1 MKEYNNY
8 YNYNNRNSQ
17 NNTQQQYAGNTETW
31 TAQQGYY
38 YRQVADTQTATR
50 NGTDANKILLGVAIG
65 LGTLAIAMGVIL
77 VLISFSDRIRN
88 DDTEI
93 SWGVSNY
100 IFDGVGWYSNDGQM
114 YYEPVFGFIG
124 DYVDDVESEINSD
137 LDRLRDSN
145 GDYYDNVIF
154 GYKAYLNGDILSI
167 KFESGYK
174 GNMKSR
180 YYNINVVSGER
191 ASLDE
196 LRIQAGM
203 SDSDFSDK
211 LRNSQLEKLAE
222 IYASNGWGDV
232 YSKSLICS
240 QCEHVFTSDEHIADV
255 RYYLDENC
263 KIHIVNYYPGGSAGI
278 HVLKDVICE

>member
-1 MKEYNNY
+1 MKEYN
-8 YNYNNRNSQ
+8 YNYDNYDLQS
-17 NNTQQQYAGNTETW
+17 NTQQQYAGNPEMW
-31 TAQQGYY
+31 SAQQGYQY
-38 YRQVADTQTATR
+38 SQSAATQPPTGK
-50 NGTDANKILLGVAIG
+50 GTDTNKILLGIAIG
-65 LGTLAIAMGVIL
+65 LGALAIVMGVIL
-77 VLISFSDRIRN
+77 VLISFSDKIRN

-93 SWGVSNY
+93 SRGVSNY

-124 DYVDDVESEINSD
+124 DYVDDVESEINRD

-145 GDYYDNVIF
+145 GDYYDNAIF
-154 GYKAYLNGDILSI
+154 GYKAYLNGDILSV

-203 SDSDFSDK
+203 SDADFSYK
-211 LRNSQLEKLAE
+211 LRNCQINKLAE

-232 YSKSLICS
+232 YSKALICS
-240 QCEHVFTSDEHIADV
+240 QCEHIFTSDEHIVDV

-278 HVLKDVICE
+278 HVLKDVVCE